1 MVNPGAFASA
11 SPKFTELTTSR
22 LGDSQV
28 IDPHQLFG
36 AIVALNALFAS
47 LAWCLARPNWASM
60 ISVLIFATIWPLVDK
75 PLGGP
80 VVHVIDETNGITTG
94 DFISVFA
101 GLVVAFQA
109 WRMFRGSGKS

>member
-1 MVNPGAFASA
+1 M
-11 SPKFTELTTSR
+11 
-22 LGDSQV
+22 

-47 LAWCLARPNWASM
+47 LAWCLARPNPASM
-60 ISVLIFATIWPLVDK
+60 ISVLVFATIWPLVDK
-75 PLGGP
+75 PLGGSTIH
-80 VVHVIDETNGITTG
+80 VVGETSGITTG
-94 DFISVFA
+94 DFLSVFA